1 MIKIEVGDTP
11 IEVAEKLVNASIC
24 IEKSQIQKAIGKAFG
39 NEDDYY
45 HTQMFTENELE
56 EIADHLYAVVK
67 RVRKEQED
75 DEKFLDDQIKECERQ
90 EEKE

>member
-1 MIKIEVGDTP
+1 MFITRKDDDGFYVIIRHSFDRHGY
-11 IEVAEKLVNASIC
+11 
-24 IEKSQIQKAIGKAFG
+24 
-39 NEDDYY
+39 EDDYY

-90 EEKE
+90 EDEE

>member
-1 MIKIEVGDTP
+1 
-11 IEVAEKLVNASIC
+11 
-24 IEKSQIQKAIGKAFG
+24 
-39 NEDDYY
+39 
-45 HTQMFTENELE
+45 MFTENELE

-90 EEKE
+90 EDEE